1 MNFNFLKPRFSKR
14 NPEELPEL
22 EREET
27 GKEEISVLFPRINE
41 GMPLELA
48 SEGGEPLLSGR
59 MTQFSKETL
68 TLERIPGT
76 LSFPLL
82 EPGFPVTV
90 RGYDCDMEP
99 VNLTGSVAESTRVRC
114 VIGEMSLVP
123 YQNHR
128 KSFRQPIDIPAN
140 FYALK
145 DRHMAKPQKCS
156 VTDISAG
163 GARVSSA
170 FAYSVGEALRLRLE
184 LVKGE
189 GYTSYWGEIVRVGKD
204 GNGGYE
210 YGFLFEQLNR
220 RQIDALM
227 RDIQTIQQELKRK
240 LER

>member
-14 NPEELPEL
+14 DPEDALVPEQ
-22 EREET
+22 EET

-41 GMPLELA
+41 GMPLELE
-48 SEGGEPLLSGR
+48 SENGEPLLSGR
-59 MTQFSKETL
+59 MTQFSKEFL

-82 EPGFPVTV
+82 EPGLSVTV
-90 RGYDCDMEP
+90 RGYDCGMEP
-99 VNLTGSVAESTRVRC
+99 VNLTGSIAESTRVRC
-114 VIGEMSLVP
+114 VIGEMALVS

-128 KSFRQPIDIPAN
+128 KNFRQPIDVPAN
-140 FYALK
+140 FYAPK
-145 DRHMAKPQKCS
+145 DRHMARPQKCK

-163 GARVSSA
+163 GARVSSP

-189 GYTSYWGEIVRVGKD
+189 GYTSYWGEIVRAEKD
-204 GNGGYE
+204 GDGGYE
-210 YGFLFEQLNR
+210 YGFLFEQLDR
-220 RQIDALM
+220 RQIDALS
-227 RDIQTIQQELKRK
+227 RDIRTIQEELKRK